1 MSNGWQLGWDIS
13 TPCGVYYTYATNKA
27 TGREV
32 LVKNY
37 SHKDIPSSGH
47 DTFKQLLD
55 DLIQRDTCDGYY
67 DWQPMIARVREHIA
81 KIAKGD
87 TNEAL

>member
-1 MSNGWQLGWDIS
+1 MSNPIDLR

-32 LVKNY
+32 LVRHY
-37 SHKDIPSSGH
+37 SLKDIPPKGMYGNR
-47 DTFKQLLD
+47 TFKQLLD
-55 DLIQRDTCDGYY
+55 SYAQRDTCDGYY
-67 DWQPMIARVREHIA
+67 DWQPMIARIREHIA

-87 TNEAL
+87 TNE